1 MKHII
6 VVLCILSAFAVQ
18 AQDMKSLF
26 IALPDSLSPLLTK
39 VNREDFGDFLASNMK
54 AEVRNRFG
62 QTSEMKKLTDDYL
75 FLQASSASTIE
86 MKLLPVTDT
95 TQVICVVR
103 TYMAPAADS
112 DVSFYD
118 TTWKELP
125 ANQFLALPEET
136 QFYKAT
142 QNSAQADSLKNL
154 RISADMY
161 LLKAELSEKDT
172 TLSFTYTTPD
182 YMDKET
188 ARKLNPFLL
197 DKPLTYRWTNGKF
210 VISEN

>member
-1 MKHII
+1 
-6 VVLCILSAFAVQ
+6 
-18 AQDMKSLF
+18 MKSLF

-75 FLQASSASTIE
+75 FLQSSSAGTVE
-86 MKLLPVTDT
+86 MKLLPVTDST
-95 TQVICVVR
+95 RIICVVR

-112 DVSFYD
+112 DISFYD
-118 TTWKELP
+118 TGWKELP
-125 ANQFLALPEET
+125 GKQFIELPEEAR
-136 QFYKAT
+136 FYKAA

-161 LLKAELSEKDT
+161 LLKAELSEENT

-188 ARKLNPFLL
+188 SRKLRPFLL
-197 DKPLTYRWTNGKF
+197 EKPLTYRWTDGKF